1 MDNLSRATVTI
12 ATEKPLYMNMAAA
25 LVRSYHYW
33 NDDIP
38 FVLITDRVSDVPE
51 DVAQLD
57 GVHVLRRPLQELGKG
72 FSVKLYLDQ
81 LSPADETLFLDA
93 DCLVTGPID
102 PAFEQF
108 REWSVT
114 TVGALKDEGEWFG
127 DLSDRCAHFEVP
139 VVPVFVGCVY
149 YFKKDETA
157 ETVFETAR
165 DLVDRYDELGYVRLR
180 DLPNEEPL
188 LSTGMA
194 LEGQEP
200 IPDDGTLKA
209 DAMNFEEKIQVDVF
223 EGVSRFE
230 GDGSKQTSWGVTS
243 ARPIIAHFNDT
254 YAEAPPYTRE
264 QEKLERVY
272 VDGWSPTFASLYAR
286 FRHELPYR
294 AVEVVKDAGRP
305 VYRALFGTRD
315 VKKNPRVLEQ

>member
-12 ATEKPLYMNMAAA
+12 ATGKPLYMNMAAA

-38 FVLITDRVSDVPE
+38 FVLITDRDSNVPE
-51 DVAQLD
+51 DLHRLE
-57 GVHVLRRPLQELGKG
+57 GVHVLRRPLGELGKG

-93 DCLVTGPID
+93 DCLVTNRID
-102 PAFEQF
+102 PVFERLQ
-108 REWSVT
+108 EWSVT
-114 TVGALKDEGEWFG
+114 TVGALKEEGEWFG
-127 DLSDRCAHFEVP
+127 DLADRCARFNVRA
-139 VVPVFVGCVY
+139 VPVFVGCVY
-149 YFKKDETA
+149 YFKNDETA
-157 ETVFETAR
+157 AAVFETAR

-209 DAMNFEEKIQVDVF
+209 DAMNFEKEIRVDVF
-223 EGVSRFE
+223 EGESHFR
-230 GDGSKQTSWGVTS
+230 GKGANQTSWGVTS
-243 ARPIIAHFNDT
+243 AEPIIAHFNDT
-254 YAEAPPYTRE
+254 YAEVPPYTRE

-272 VDGWSPTFASLYAR
+272 RDGWSPERASLYATLR
-286 FRHELPYR
+286 REIPHRIFETL
-294 AVEVVKDAGRP
+294 KDAGRP
-305 VYRALFGTRD
+305 LYRALFGTRD
-315 VKKNPRVLEQ
+315 VKKNPRVLE